1 MKVKAILIGA
11 IGVILLFGILLTSK
25 LKVVLKPLA
34 SDEFIQL
41 MYDGDVRELTQEQ
54 LKQYKD
60 DINQDLTELKHRQS
74 FEKIYLSL
82 GKIASLEERYED
94 SNNYLLN
101 VISPGNHTNKMID
114 LKVYETLAVNYI
126 AIGDIEKGYFYFN
139 EANNVAYQLRDAELV
154 ASFYQ
159 LFSETLLNYTNHTNF
174 PIYLLGEAVEL
185 TNDYYKKIQ
194 LRKQLASVYELNG
207 FFDLALTEFIRVLDM
222 SVEKGYVDL
231 EIKILGRL
239 SLSYYSNQ
247 RYQDSIEVINRYFE
261 LSSDDP
267 DLFYVSLWL
276 HNHYYLYG
284 YESVQEELKSLEEA
298 TSNLSIEQKHQLS
311 IFIDFNQVFFLH
323 SDGRYE
329 ECEMYI
335 RRLQELKTQ
344 TTVSDLTSLLID
356 KMKLDLE
363 YDRGNQEIDYV
374 KEYRQLLSDL
384 QLTNDSV
391 ERKRLIIDNVLLH
404 LLELGDYET
413 VYQYTAD
420 LQKPVNQE
428 VRAISFIMA
437 MIQNSD
443 NSHYLA
449 KNNITSMVLKLGGY
463 VLTALAGMG
472 VTYGAYR
479 YSSYFKSLKRKAKES
494 TIFDPLTKT
503 LTKEALYET
512 LELEIE
518 LGHNELYYFL
528 LIDVNDLSSYNES
541 FGYLAGDKVLI
552 EISNLL
558 KIYFPNA
565 YISRHYGQHFI
576 VVIKKPNEE
585 ELLQLITSLI
595 NEISNNEKISAKRPI
610 TCCIGVSKGYLTNTL
625 DIDEQIKLA
634 TKKLQISKQRGTG
647 SCTM

>member
-1 MKVKAILIGA
+1 
-11 IGVILLFGILLTSK
+11 
-25 LKVVLKPLA
+25 
-34 SDEFIQL
+34 
-41 MYDGDVRELTQEQ
+41 
-54 LKQYKD
+54 
-60 DINQDLTELKHRQS
+60 
-74 FEKIYLSL
+74 
-82 GKIASLEERYED
+82 
-94 SNNYLLN
+94 
-101 VISPGNHTNKMID
+101 
-114 LKVYETLAVNYI
+114 
-126 AIGDIEKGYFYFN
+126 
-139 EANNVAYQLRDAELV
+139 
-154 ASFYQ
+154 
-159 LFSETLLNYTNHTNF
+159 
-174 PIYLLGEAVEL
+174 
-185 TNDYYKKIQ
+185 
-194 LRKQLASVYELNG
+194 
-207 FFDLALTEFIRVLDM
+207 
-222 SVEKGYVDL
+222 
-231 EIKILGRL
+231 
-239 SLSYYSNQ
+239 
-247 RYQDSIEVINRYFE
+247 
-261 LSSDDP
+261 
-267 DLFYVSLWL
+267 
-276 HNHYYLYG
+276 
-284 YESVQEELKSLEEA
+284 
-298 TSNLSIEQKHQLS
+298 
-311 IFIDFNQVFFLH
+311 
-323 SDGRYE
+323 
-329 ECEMYI
+329 
-335 RRLQELKTQ
+335 
-344 TTVSDLTSLLID
+344 
-356 KMKLDLE
+356 
-363 YDRGNQEIDYV
+363 
-374 KEYRQLLSDL
+374 
-384 QLTNDSV
+384 
-391 ERKRLIIDNVLLH
+391 
-404 LLELGDYET
+404 
-413 VYQYTAD
+413 
-420 LQKPVNQE
+420 
-428 VRAISFIMA
+428 MA